1 MNKKTLIF
9 IIGAGHSGSTLLA
22 KTLNAHS
29 KIFALSEI
37 SNFHEDIKKEYAL
50 CGCETPLRKCPFW
63 KKINKQLIKKLG
75 FGIKDKPDE
84 FRITRPLGQNSFFDK
99 VKFRIS
105 RYLAFHLKIKVTG
118 YLKNQLRNIEV
129 LFDTI
134 FKHTKA
140 DILVDSS
147 KSPKRAYLLKN
158 NLKDFDVKVIHL
170 VRDGRAALNSYQKG
184 YYKVKIKNPDTG
196 KYEMKTY
203 YAENVRS
210 VKESIKIWKRNNLQ
224 ALYFHKLLNMKH
236 YYFLRY
242 ENFTSEP
249 EKQLKK
255 LLSFLGVQYESEML
269 NLNRYKNHMVS
280 GNASRI
286 NAEKIEKPFNSWK
299 NELNKEK
306 IKQFE
311 RKAGW
316 LNRKFGYK

>member
-1 MNKKTLIF
+1 MKKTIIF

-37 SNFHEDIKKEYAL
+37 SNFYEDIKNQYAL
-50 CGCETPLRKCPFW
+50 CGCGKPLKECPFW
-63 KKINKQLIKKLG
+63 ENINNHLINKLG
-75 FGIKDKPDE
+75 FGIKNFPDN
-84 FRITRPLGQNSFFDK
+84 FRITKPHYENTFWGK
-99 VKFRIS
+99 VKFRIA
-105 RYLAFHLKIKVTG
+105 RLIALYLNIKLTKS
-118 YLKNQLRNIEV
+118 LSMQIFNIRA
-129 LFDTI
+129 LYNTI
-134 FKHTKA
+134 FEQTKA

-158 NLKDFDVKVIHL
+158 NLKDIDVKIIHL
-170 VRDGRAALNSYQKG
+170 VRNGRAVLFFYQKG
-184 YYKVKIKNPDTG
+184 YYKVKTKNPKTG
-196 KYEMKTY
+196 EYEMKTY
-203 YAENVRS
+203 YAENICS
-210 VKESIKIWKRNNLQ
+210 VKESIKIWRRDNLQ
-224 ALYFHKLLNMKH
+224 ALYFHKLLNSKY

-249 EKQLKK
+249 EKQLIK
-255 LLSFLGVQYESEML
+255 LFNFFGGQYESKML

-306 IKQFE
+306 NKQFE

-316 LNRKFGYK
+316 LNRVFGYK